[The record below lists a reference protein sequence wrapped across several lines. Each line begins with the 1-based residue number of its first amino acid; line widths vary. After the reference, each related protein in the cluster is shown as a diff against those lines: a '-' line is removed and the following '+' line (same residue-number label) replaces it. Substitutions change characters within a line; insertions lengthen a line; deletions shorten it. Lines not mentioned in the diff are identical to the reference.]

1 MPAGTNTSAQAAP
14 SRRVADGLAEVA
26 GRLAHQAGARLEL
39 AREQVHTPTLEA
51 AQRVEGFD
59 LEDAA
64 RTLRELGEQVGL
76 SPSAVQRRLRGYRTA
91 GVIARE
97 AAVLDP
103 TVLGATTLAVVL
115 VTLDQESARHHTEF
129 RSRMRAEPRVQ
140 QCYDVAGPW
149 DYVVVLVAESLTECR
164 VLSDRLFLNDENV
177 RRYDTLPVL
186 DPIKTG
192 LAVPLPEP

>member
-1 MPAGTNTSAQAAP
+1 MTNGIDDDTATP
-14 SRRVADGLAEVA
+14 DRRVVTAIVKIAA
-26 GRLAHQAGARLEL
+26 
-39 AREQVHTPTLEA
+39 A
-51 AQRVEGFD
+51 AQKCCVRFVPD
-59 LEDAA
+59 SIDHRLLRLVQEDAS

-76 SPSAVQRRLRGYRTA
+76 SPSAVQRRLRGYRAA

-97 AAVLDP
+97 VAVLDP

-115 VTLDQESARHHTEF
+115 VTLDRESAQHHAEF

-192 LAVPLPEP
+192 LAVPPPEP